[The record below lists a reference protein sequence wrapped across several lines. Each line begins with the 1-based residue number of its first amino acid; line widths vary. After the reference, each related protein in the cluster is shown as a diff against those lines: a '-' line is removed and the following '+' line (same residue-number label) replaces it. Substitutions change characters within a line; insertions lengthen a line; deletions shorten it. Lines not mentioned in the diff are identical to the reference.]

1 MLSHLDQEG
10 GDDVLAVK
18 YSSWQNHPW
27 VKLFF
32 LTIGLPLAIITF
44 PHWRATGKVLKS
56 WDAMLW
62 IYAQNIIV
70 DLQFASNSHDS
81 IFFSIDFFSLCRCN
95 NIFFSIDFFR
105 LCGCKSTCCDGMS
118 SRIDV
123 CCVFKV
129 IFRYP
134 KSLIEASQMKMVKFA
149 FHTFS
154 NSWKRWAMKDLLAVN
169 MFPEVSTMEPLFQYQ
184 PENPA
189 LSLNW
194 GGPWSRATLVWTC
207 EEKGLW

>member
-1 MLSHLDQEG
+1 
-10 GDDVLAVK
+10 
-18 YSSWQNHPW
+18 
-27 VKLFF
+27 
-32 LTIGLPLAIITF
+32 
-44 PHWRATGKVLKS
+44 
-56 WDAMLW
+56 MLW
-62 IYAQNIIV
+62 INAQNIIV

-81 IFFSIDFFSLCRCN
+81 IFFSIDSCLCRCNNIFFSIDCFSLCRCN

-154 NSWKRWAMKDLLAVN
+154 NSWKRWAMKDSLAVN

-189 LSLNW
+189 LWSLN
-194 GGPWSRATLVWTC
+194 
-207 EEKGLW
+207 